1 MNDILEDLI
10 RLNVALEG
18 SLRVL
23 LQRESPEAMAAARQ
37 DLDRINA
44 LFTSLETP
52 ADNAGAPIPAE
63 PAVAETPAPAAA
75 DEAATQAVT
84 EAVTVDEIAMRH
96 ECRDLRKAFTLND
109 KFLFRRELFG
119 GSDQELSDTIDLLT
133 AMHTLDEARE
143 YLLDDLQWDPDN
155 DVVKDF
161 LDIVT
166 NHFKTRTT

>member
-1 MNDILEDLI
+1 MKDILEDLI

-44 LFTSLETP
+44 LFATLETP
-52 ADNAGAPIPAE
+52 ADNAEAQIQTE
-63 PAVAETPAPAAA
+63 PADAEAPVPAAA
-75 DEAATQAVT
+75 DADETATQAV
-84 EAVTVDEIAMRH
+84 AVDELVARH

-133 AMHTLDEARE
+133 AMHSLDEARE

-166 NHFKTRTT
+166 NHFKTCTT

>member
-1 MNDILEDLI
+1 MKDILEDLI

-23 LQRESPEAMAAARQ
+23 LQRESPEALAAARQ

-52 ADNAGAPIPAE
+52 ADNAGSQIQTE
-63 PAVAETPAPAAA
+63 PAAAEAPVPAAA
-75 DEAATQAVT
+75 DAAETATQAV
-84 EAVTVDEIAMRH
+84 AVDELVARH
-96 ECRDLRKAFTLND
+96 ECRDLRQAFTLND

-133 AMHTLDEARE
+133 AMHSLDEARE
-143 YLLDDLQWDPDN
+143 YLLDDLQWNPDN